1 MKKSVVLY
9 KKIPDD
15 QRAKLSEH
23 FNVTYF
29 DGITEQNRSDVE
41 KALAEADG
49 LIGASMPIRQDLLN
63 YAPKLKA
70 ISTISVG
77 VDQFDIDELNKRNIR
92 LMHTPSVLTDTTA
105 DTIFT
110 LVLATARRAV
120 ELSMMVRSGKWH
132 KSIGEEYYGVNV
144 HHKTIGILGMGR
156 IGSAVAKRAF
166 AGFDM
171 QVLYVNEFANKDV
184 EQKYQAK
191 KCELDDLLKQ
201 SDFVVITLPLTK
213 ETEKLINKQ
222 KLSLMKPSAI
232 LINGARG
239 KIVDQAALI
248 EALQNKTIRAA
259 GLDVFEVEPLPID
272 SPLMTLDNVV
282 LTPHIGSATYDTRY
296 DMVVTAVDN
305 IIMALKDEKPAY
317 NLFNVQVS

>member
-1 MKKSVVLY
+1 MKKNVVLY

-15 QRAKLSEH
+15 QRLKLAEH

-29 DGITEQNRSDVE
+29 DGINQQNRDEVK
-41 KALAEADG
+41 KALANAQG
-49 LIGASMPIRQDLLN
+49 MIGASVPVKQDLLDC
-63 YAPKLKA
+63 APNLRA

-120 ELSMMVRSGKWH
+120 ELSMMVRAGKWY
-132 KSIGEEYYGVNV
+132 KSIGEECYGVNV

-156 IGSAVAKRAF
+156 IGSAVAKRAY

-171 QVLYVNEFANKDV
+171 QVLYVNEFENKDV

-191 KCELDDLLKQ
+191 RCELDELLKQ
-201 SDFVVITLPLTK
+201 ADFVVITLPLTK
-213 ETEKLINKQ
+213 DTEKLINKQ

-248 EALQNKTIRAA
+248 EALKNKTIRAA
-259 GLDVFEVEPLPID
+259 GLDVFEVEPLPAD
-272 SPLMTLDNVV
+272 SPLIELDNVV
-282 LTPHIGSATYDTRY
+282 LTPHIGSATYETRY

-305 IIMALKDEKPAY
+305 IIMALQEDKPTY
-317 NLFNVQVS
+317 NLFNSQVS